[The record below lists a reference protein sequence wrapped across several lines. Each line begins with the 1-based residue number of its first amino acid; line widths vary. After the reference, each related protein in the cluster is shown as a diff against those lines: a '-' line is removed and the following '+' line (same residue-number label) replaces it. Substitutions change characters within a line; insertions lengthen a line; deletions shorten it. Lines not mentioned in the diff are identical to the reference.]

1 MSVKELEDLF
11 KEDGDYVAVNSS
23 VKVEDNRSPR
33 ERFID
38 SINEQLTI
46 ADNPNA
52 VSLGMEKGEMKYK
65 KSWFDASK
73 NKMDVK
79 VGIFNVIPSK
89 NISSNEAYKQRLKS
103 ILDVTNTGAVDK
115 RLEEIEALKLD
126 ATKKQTL
133 GRAES
138 TYKKLNSIT
147 ELSPKQRTKLND
159 IMKNYPNEVNGWN

>member
-1 MSVKELEDLF
+1 
-11 KEDGDYVAVNSS
+11 
-23 VKVEDNRSPR
+23 
-33 ERFID
+33 
-38 SINEQLTI
+38 
-46 ADNPNA
+46 
-52 VSLGMEKGEMKYK
+52 MKYK

-159 IMKNYPNEVNGWN
+159 IIKNYPNEVNGWN